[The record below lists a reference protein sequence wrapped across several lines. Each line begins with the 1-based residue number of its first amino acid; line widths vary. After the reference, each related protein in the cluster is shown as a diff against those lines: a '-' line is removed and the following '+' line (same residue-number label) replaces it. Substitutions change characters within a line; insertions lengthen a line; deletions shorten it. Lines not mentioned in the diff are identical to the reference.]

1 MLIRSKQLS
10 QKLFAESI
18 GVTPGFVS
26 AAVKQGKSLSKE
38 TILKI
43 SEVHQVSLEWLLTG
57 EGQMFY
63 PSGDEVKKSLNDFDD
78 MRNLN
83 FQMQDDPILKEV
95 ILGAQELSTR
105 DRVALEVVN
114 GMIKKLVGK

>member
-18 GVTPGFVS
+18 GVTPGFIS

-57 EGQMFY
+57 EGQMFH
-63 PSGDEVKKSLNDFDD
+63 PSEDEIKKSLNDFDK

-83 FQMQDDPILKEV
+83 FQMQDDPILREV
-95 ILGAQELSTR
+95 ILGVQELSTS